1 VAVAAGL
8 AEQAPLSLR
17 LASGRGKSDSEAPGP
32 ALELSLPPAAW
43 SQLQR
48 HGWPGNLRELEM
60 VMHNLVAFTLVAAAD
75 ALEAGVPVSS
85 PRLQVDPGLVG
96 QLLSGSQALTS
107 AGHQRDS
114 SAGRVSVKVTPGRT
128 LNQVAQ
134 DVERQYLRQLFERT
148 RGDFAQMAE
157 LLLGDASRTRA
168 VRLRLNQLGLKVRE
182 LRGE

>member
-1 VAVAAGL
+1 
-8 AEQAPLSLR
+8 
-17 LASGRGKSDSEAPGP
+17 
-32 ALELSLPPAAW
+32 
-43 SQLQR
+43 
-48 HGWPGNLRELEM
+48 
-60 VMHNLVAFTLVAAAD
+60 
-75 ALEAGVPVSS
+75 
-85 PRLQVDPGLVG
+85 
-96 QLLSGSQALTS
+96 LTS